1 MSKKRILISR
11 ILLAI
16 ITIIVLMVVF
26 FYKPEPSEED
36 IKRRQDE
43 DRIVEYIKEKVEL
56 ENEENIRKIKFVK
69 SEKNL
74 STGSWAYEVI
84 INDNIKLTFT
94 AWRKSKEVYLSY
106 VDEGNIKLLENKK
119 NKNEYNIEVIY
130 EK

>member
-106 VDEGNIKLLENKK
+106 VDEGNIKLIENKK
-119 NKNEYNIEVIY
+119 NKNESNIEVIY